1 MVTEQADDP
10 AACLSRFFLERHH
23 QVHDLARLGASV
35 QEVPNLDE
43 RCLTAC
49 PMVLLVDKTYVLEKG
64 DEVVK
69 GIVDIGDGDYRLPRF
84 LWSLFWSRPR

>member
-1 MVTEQADDP
+1 
-10 AACLSRFFLERHH
+10 
-23 QVHDLARLGASV
+23 
-35 QEVPNLDE
+35 
-43 RCLTAC
+43 
-49 PMVLLVDKTYVLEKG
+49 MVLLVDKTYVLEKG